1 MKLSPT
7 QFSHLFTC
15 QVQGNLT
22 NEFISFQ
29 FLTDSRLIENPD
41 NTVFFALKT
50 SYNDGHFY
58 IPALI
63 EKGVKHFVVHHSYHA
78 LAQNDVVFY
87 CVNDVLLAL
96 QSAAA
101 NIRKQFNIPVIGI
114 TGSNGKTI
122 VKEWL
127 SFLLKS
133 QYKICSSPKSYNS
146 QIGVPLSVSLLEENT
161 QLGIFEAG
169 ISKPGEMEILQQIIH
184 PNIGVL
190 THMGTAHD
198 QGFSNFE
205 HKLNEKIT
213 LFLHCDKVFARY
225 HQDTKDL
232 LGKKLIDFDF
242 NRIDSILNIVEVT
255 SNKGNSNIKG
265 IYQNKEIQFD
275 LPFQDDASI
284 ENACLCALI
293 CLELD
298 AFQAQLFSQLP
309 NIKMRLELVN
319 GKNNCLIINDS
330 YSNDLHSLNS
340 ALSFLNKHNIHSN
353 SSVIL
358 SEIEESGM
366 ELKDLVNKILNLLI
380 QNHVNRFIAIGN
392 SWKQF
397 ESILSEKV
405 NFISFDNTESF
416 IEHWKE
422 IKFLDEAILVKGA
435 RKFKFERIVAKLQ
448 KQQHGTVLEIDL
460 NAALFNLEL
469 IKQSMPSDCKIMVM
483 VKAFAYGSG
492 SYEMAKLLHNKVDYL
507 AVAYADEGVVLR
519 QHGIQTPIMVMN
531 PEEDTFS
538 TLLEYQ
544 LEPEIYS
551 IHQLQSWIDFCDGKN
566 NGIHLELDTGMH
578 RLGFVSSEIG
588 LLIDVLK
595 KNPSVHVQS
604 IFSHLSSSD
613 EAIHDE
619 FTKTQYQL
627 FTDLANKIESELN
640 IKTLKHIANTAGILR
655 FDNQAMN
662 MVRVGIGLYGINPS
676 KDINTKF
683 ENVFTLKTSISQIKE
698 INEGESIGYSR
709 KAIENKKRKIAV
721 LAIGYADGLNR
732 LLSNGNGEV
741 IIQNQRAKIV
751 GNICMD
757 MCMVDITNI
766 DCTIED
772 DVFIF
777 GKGISIEEVAEKT
790 KTIPYE
796 ILTSI
801 SQRVKRVYISE

>member
-1 MKLSPT
+1 MKLNSF
-7 QFSHLFTC
+7 QLSQLFTC
-15 QVQGNLT
+15 QVNGNLT
-22 NEFISFQ
+22 KEEFSFQ
-29 FLTDSRLIENPD
+29 FLTDSRLVENPE

-50 SYNDGHFY
+50 SYNDGHLF
-58 IPALI
+58 IPSLI
-63 EKGVKHFVVHHSYHA
+63 KKGVKHFVVNHDFEMIE
-78 LAQNDVVFY
+78 QNKVIFY
-87 CVNDVLLAL
+87 SVDDVLKAL

-101 NIRKQFNIPVIGI
+101 NIRKKFNIPVIGI

-127 SFLLKS
+127 SYLLKS
-133 QYKICSSPKSYNS
+133 HYRICSSPKSYNS

-161 QLGIFEAG
+161 QLGMFEAG
-169 ISKPGEMEILQQIIH
+169 ISKPGEMEILKQIIE
-184 PNIGVL
+184 PNLGIL

-198 QGFSNFE
+198 QGFSNYE
-205 HKLNEKIT
+205 QKLNEKLI
-213 LFLHCDKVFARY
+213 LFESCEKVFARY
-225 HQDTKDL
+225 DQGVEKS
-232 LGKKLIDFDF
+232 LGDKLRDFDF
-242 NRIDSILNIVEVT
+242 NRIESTLNITDVI
-255 SNKGNSNIKG
+255 SNKGNSLIKG
-265 IYQNKEIQFD
+265 IYKEKVIQFE

-284 ENACLCALI
+284 ENACLCALV
-293 CLELD
+293 CLELGGYHSP
-298 AFQAQLFSQLP
+298 LFSQLP
-309 NIKMRLELVN
+309 IVKMRLELVN
-319 GKNNCLIINDS
+319 GKNNCLIVNDS

-340 ALSFLNKHNIHSN
+340 ALSFLNKQNIHPKC
-353 SSVIL
+353 SVIL

-366 ELKDLVNKILNLLI
+366 DLKDLVNKILNLLI
-380 QNHVNRFIAIGN
+380 QNNVNRLIAIGD
-392 SWKQF
+392 SWSQF
-397 ESILSEKV
+397 KDIISDKIQ
-405 NFISFDNTESF
+405 FIYFENTDA
-416 IEHWKE
+416 IIKNWND
-422 IKFLDEAILVKGA
+422 IKFNDEAVLVKGA
-435 RKFKFERIVAKLQ
+435 RKFKFERIVSKLQ

-460 NAALFNLEL
+460 NAALNNLEL
-469 IKQSMPSDCKIMVM
+469 IKQSLPTNCKIMAM

-492 SYEMAKLLHNKVDYL
+492 SYEIAKLLHNKVDYL
-507 AVAYADEGVVLR
+507 AVAYADEGVILR
-519 QHGIQTPIMVMN
+519 QNGIKTPIMVMN

-551 IHQLQSWIDFCDGKN
+551 IEQLKLWIEFCEGKQ
-566 NGIHLELDTGMH
+566 NGIHIELDTGMH
-578 RLGFVSSEIG
+578 RLGFVATE
-588 LLIDVLK
+588 LDELIELLK
-595 KNPSVHVQS
+595 KNSTVQVQS

-619 FTKTQYQL
+619 FTKAQYQL
-627 FTDLANKIESELN
+627 FTDLANKIEIELN

-676 KDINTKF
+676 KDINLKF

-709 KAIENKKRKIAV
+709 KAIENKKRKIAI

-732 LLSNGNGEV
+732 LLSNGKGEV
-741 IIQNQRAKIV
+741 IIQNQRAKII

-766 DCTIED
+766 DCTIND
-772 DVFIF
+772 DVYIF
-777 GKGISIEEVAEKT
+777 GKGISIEELAEKT
-790 KTIPYE
+790 STIPYE